1 MRSYYMLYLCI
12 LGCTLL
18 SFSQEK
24 FSFGEISANDL
35 DFTSFIGDK
44 NAHAVVLMEEGNY
57 YFDLI
62 KSRIQVVKEY
72 HAKIKILDKEGFDK
86 GTISIPYYRG
96 SGNAES
102 VENIRAITH
111 NGTRKTS
118 VLPGAIFDKSINER
132 WSEKAFTFSDIRE
145 GSILE
150 YTYKIFSPY
159 IDGFNG
165 WVFQSNIPKLYSEF
179 NASVPGNYRYNRALI
194 GSLSLDV
201 NDAKLLRECFRVP
214 GAIKA
219 ADCEVLKYVMTNIPA
234 FKEEDFMLAPTNY
247 RSQIEFELSEH
258 YRLDGVTER
267 YTKSW
272 DDVDQQFK
280 NDRDLGRQLTK
291 KGFFEKNVPEDL
303 LLEKDDL
310 TRAKNIYNFVRD
322 HYTWNGVKGIY
333 TDVRVKEAFDNRKGN
348 VGEIN
353 ISLINLLN
361 VAGIK
366 TEIMLISTRDHGL
379 PKKSHPVMSDFN
391 YVIARSVINDTTY
404 LLDAS
409 DKYIPFGMLPF
420 RCLNYYGRV
429 MDFKE
434 GSSWLPIAINEENK
448 YSVRAQITLDPEL
461 QKASG
466 IWDELTTGYQ
476 AVDRRKTIHETKKE
490 EYVSEIEGRLS
501 GALKITN
508 YERSEEHSAEK
519 VVSERFHFEID
530 RIFKD
535 DVVYLNPFLPK
546 FFENN
551 PFLAEDRHY
560 PVDFG
565 YERQYTY
572 TVSIILPEGYEAA
585 NLPAGSEY
593 KLPNN
598 KGLLKFESSRSG
610 NNIILYYNLSLN
622 SSIYSAHEYQK
633 LQTMFYKALDIQN
646 NSLIII
652 KKQE

>member
-1 MRSYYMLYLCI
+1 M
-12 LGCTLL
+12 L

-24 FSFGEISANDL
+24 FSFGDISANDL
-35 DFTSFIGDK
+35 AVTSFAGDK
-44 NAHAVVLMEEGNY
+44 NAHAVVLKEEGNY
-57 YFDLI
+57 YFDLGTN
-62 KSRIQVVKEY
+62 RIVLVKEY

-96 SGNAES
+96 TNGSES

-111 NGTRKTS
+111 NGDRKTS
-118 VLPGAIFDKSINER
+118 VLPGAIYDKGLNER
-132 WSEKAFTFSDIRE
+132 WSEKTFTFSDIRE

-150 YTYKIFSPY
+150 YTYKIISPF
-159 IDGFNG
+159 ISGFNG
-165 WVFQSNIPKLYSEF
+165 WVFQSDIPKLYSEF
-179 NASVPGNYRYNRALI
+179 NARVPGNYRYNRALT

-214 GAIKA
+214 GAIQA

-258 YRLDGVTER
+258 SRLDGVTER

-272 DDVDQQFK
+272 DDVDDQFK

-291 KGFFEKNVPEDL
+291 KGFFERNVPEGL
-303 LLEKDDL
+303 LSGKDEL
-310 TRAKNIYNFVRD
+310 TRAKNIYDFVRD
-322 HYTWNGVKGIY
+322 YYTWNGVKGIY
-333 TDVRVKEAFDNRKGN
+333 TDVRVNEAWENRKGN

-366 TEIMLISTRDHGL
+366 TDLMLISTRDHGL
-379 PKKSHPVMSDFN
+379 PKKTHPVMSDFN
-391 YVIARSVINDTTY
+391 YVIARAVINDTPY
-404 LLDAS
+404 LLDAT
-409 DKYIPFGMLPF
+409 DKFIPFGMLPF

-434 GSSWLPIAINEENK
+434 GSSWRPIAVNEENK

-466 IWDELTTGYQ
+466 IWDELTTGYE
-476 AVDRRKTIHETKKE
+476 AVDRRKTIHESKE
-490 EYVSEIEGRLS
+490 EDYLSAIESRLS
-501 GALKITN
+501 GALRITD
-508 YERSEEHSAEK
+508 YELSEERSSEK
-519 VVSERFHFEID
+519 IVSERLHFEID
-530 RIFKD
+530 QIFKD
-535 DVVYLNPFLPK
+535 DAVYLNPFLPR
-546 FFENN
+546 FFNSN
-551 PFLAEDRHY
+551 PFQAETRQF

-572 TVSIILPEGYEAA
+572 TVSIILPEGYGAT
-585 NLPAGSEY
+585 NLPTASEY
-593 KLPNN
+593 KLPNS

-610 NNIILYYNLSLN
+610 NNISLYFNLTLN
-622 SSIYSAHEYQK
+622 SSVYSVNDYLE
-633 LQTMFYKALDIQN
+633 LQTLFYKALDIQN

-652 KKQE
+652 KKQI